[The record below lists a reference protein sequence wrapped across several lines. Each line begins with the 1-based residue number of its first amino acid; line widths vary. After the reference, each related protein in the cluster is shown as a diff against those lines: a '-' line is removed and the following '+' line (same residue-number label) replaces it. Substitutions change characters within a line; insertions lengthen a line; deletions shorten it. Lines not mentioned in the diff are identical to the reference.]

1 MKQKIYVAH
10 VRGHY
15 VAKNKLQQAVSDYLD
30 TLDGKAFTQDQY
42 LQKRREIDAKIK
54 ELNVVHK
61 RSKPVDHSWHTV
73 TEANGKQ
80 MIFLHYVQAIDFVFI
95 SGELEL

>member
-30 TLDGKAFTQDQY
+30 TLDGKAFTKEQY
-42 LQKRREIDAKIK
+42 KEKRREIDAKIK

-95 SGELEL
+95 SGKLEL